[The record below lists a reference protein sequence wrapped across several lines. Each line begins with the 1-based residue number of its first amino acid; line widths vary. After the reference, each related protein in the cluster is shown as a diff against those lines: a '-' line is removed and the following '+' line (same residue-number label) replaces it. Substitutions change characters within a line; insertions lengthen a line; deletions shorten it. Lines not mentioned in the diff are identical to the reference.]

1 MKNGKVF
8 LIFGLLLMIY
18 AKHIY
23 PQAGQLDTTFGHGGV
38 VTNIINPI
46 RQNSF
51 PRALVIRNVEK
62 IVVGGSTNNEIFA
75 MQYDQHGKLD
85 NSFGLNGIATANAGE
100 SLDARSLAMQN
111 DGKLIAAGYSNK
123 GGRDNF
129 ALVRY
134 TIDGNKDFTFGNNG
148 IVITPL
154 GISSYSN
161 KVLIQPD
168 GKIVLVGSSKSD
180 NQSDYN
186 FTLARYNSDG
196 TLDNTF
202 GHNGAVFTTIGTS
215 ASYPYSAQI
224 QVDGKIVVAGLSLN
238 GKKVITLIRYKVD
251 GNLDNT
257 FGSGGVVTTPI
268 GVSDSEARSVAIQED
283 GKIVVAGDYS
293 NGFNNDDFVIAR
305 YDSDGTL
312 DFSFGT
318 NGITLTPIGE
328 HNDEPNSIVIQS
340 DGKIIAAGRTYN
352 VTEGDY
358 ALVRYNSN
366 GSLDDSFG
374 NNGIKITSIENSSE
388 QAYDVAKLSN
398 GKIVATG
405 SIDSDTNGSNSITVR
420 YNADGSLDN
429 TFGDN
434 GIVITEVKYS
444 MEYTTSVVLQNKNDN
459 EKIITL
465 SNIWNG
471 SDNDFALNRFN
482 PDGTLDNTFGING
495 KTIKSIKDSSS
506 DDFESLIIQNDG
518 KIIASG
524 STYIDNERHSVAVR
538 YTSDGSLD
546 NTFGM
551 GGIALL
557 PANNSVD
564 FVYSAAIQNDG
575 KIIACGY
582 SYLNNGA
589 VFAAVRYN
597 VDGSFDNTFGSEGKA
612 FIPIGSSYD
621 FAFSS
626 AIQDDDKIILAGS
639 YRNGDK
645 DNFSLVRLTADGK
658 LDSTFGTD
666 GLVTSPI
673 GSSNNRCYSIKLQND
688 GKIIAAGSYG
698 NIKIGEVAL
707 VRYNS
712 DGSFDST
719 FGNNGIVLTPT
730 PDSASVG
737 YSLKLQDDG
746 KIVVGGTDKDRS
758 FLILRYNN
766 NGSLD
771 STFGENGLREDKYG
785 VPFNLIKSIAIQKD
799 GNIIAA
805 GNSINRDETMTVNTI
820 IRYTGDKKTSN
831 ITENLVKEIP
841 TSFKLLQNYPN
852 PFNPSTKIGY
862 SIPSSGSPIP
872 GGARGG
878 WVPIQLKIYNIL
890 GKEVST
896 LINENQ
902 QPGNYEIEFNAANT
916 NNKASLPSGVYF
928 YKLDAGNFHQ
938 VKKMILLK

>member
-1 MKNGKVF
+1 MKNRKVF

-23 PQAGQLDTTFGHGGV
+23 PQAGQLDTTFGQRGII
-38 VTNIINPI
+38 TNIINPI

-51 PRALVIRNVEK
+51 PRALAIRNDKK
-62 IVVGGSTNNEIFA
+62 IVVGGSTNNEIFT
-75 MQYDQHGKLD
+75 MQYDQNGELD
-85 NSFGLNGIATANAGE
+85 NSFGLNGIATANSGE
-100 SLDARSLAMQN
+100 SLEARSLAMQN

-168 GKIVLVGSSKSD
+168 GKIVLVGSSKSN

-215 ASYPYSAQI
+215 MSYPYSAQI
-224 QVDGKIVVAGLSLN
+224 QIDRKIVVAGLSFN
-238 GKKVITLIRYKVD
+238 GKKVITLVRYKVD
-251 GNLDNT
+251 GSLDNT

-293 NGFNNDDFVIAR
+293 NGFNNNDFVIAR
-305 YDSDGTL
+305 YDSNGVL

-328 HNDEPNSIVIQS
+328 HNDEPNSVIIQN
-340 DGKIIAAGRTYN
+340 DGKIIAAGHKYN
-352 VTEGDY
+352 LSEGDF

-366 GSLDDSFG
+366 GLLDDSFG

-388 QAYDVAKLSN
+388 KAYAVAKLSN

-405 SIDSDTNGSNSITVR
+405 SIDSDTDGSNSITIR

-471 SDNDFALNRFN
+471 SDNDFALSRFN
-482 PDGTLDNTFGING
+482 PDGTLDNTFGTNG
-495 KTIKSIKDSSS
+495 NVITSIGDSSYEDVGS
-506 DDFESLIIQNDG
+506 MVIQNDE
-518 KIIASG
+518 KIVVTG
-524 STYIDNERHSVAVR
+524 STYFENKRHLFIAR

-551 GGIALL
+551 GGITPPLS
-557 PANNSVD
+557 NSID
-564 FVYSAAIQNDG
+564 FATSVVIQGDG
-575 KIIACGY
+575 KIIASGY
-582 SYLNNGA
+582 SYFGNTAGF
-589 VFAAVRYN
+589 VAVRYN

-645 DNFSLVRLTADGK
+645 DNFSLVRLMADGK

-666 GLVTSPI
+666 GIVTAPI

-688 GKIIAAGSYG
+688 GKIIAVGSYG

-771 STFGENGLREDKYG
+771 STFGENGLKEDKYG

-799 GNIIAA
+799 GDIIAA

-820 IRYTGDKKTSN
+820 IRYTGDKKTSD

-862 SIPSSGSPIP
+862 SIPSLGSPFP

-878 WVPIQLKIYNIL
+878 LVPIQLKIYNIL

-902 QPGNYEIEFNAANT
+902 QPGNYEVEFNASNLA
-916 NNKASLPSGVYF
+916 SGVYF
-928 YKLDAGNFHQ
+928 YKLKAGNYSS
-938 VKKMILLK
+938 VKKMILLR